1 VNNRTRA
8 RLLGLAVSITGLINI
23 VSALTPSLRDRF
35 HTLRELVTPLSA
47 EIAAGATAVLGVA
60 LLLVGRGISQRKR
73 IAYQVGLATLVLSTG
88 THLVKGLDV
97 EEAAITVAIAAVL
110 FWQRRIFVAG
120 PDPLRWH
127 TLARVIPT
135 VALID
140 FGYGMGGLFLRRHLL
155 VPHLTFTRAVRET
168 GSRLIGMT
176 GPLTFDNR
184 FFGKWFPLSITALGA
199 LSIAY
204 IVSLVLAPVAERAGA
219 FRDERDDV
227 RAMADRSD
235 GDTLDP
241 FALRRD
247 KRYVFSPDGRAV
259 VAYRYLNGVGL
270 ASGDPVGDPAAFQ
283 DAINSFV
290 EHCDR
295 SGWRPAVYGA
305 RVDRIPLYER
315 AGLKSI
321 YIGDEAIIDV
331 PSFSLEGRKMRNVR
345 QSVAHSARAGVTT
358 EVHREGQLDPTLRRA
373 LVGISDRHL
382 AGAPERGFSMGLDG
396 VLTGRDPDTVL
407 IVCRDG
413 SGAPIA
419 FQRYVPCKA
428 GSGLSLD
435 AMRRDT
441 GVPGG
446 VNEKMIVDI
455 VEWGRAHGVLEVSL
469 NFAAFRNM
477 LEKDAEIGKLEALAA
492 WFIRKLPSYI
502 QIDTLR
508 KFNKKFRPRWVPRY
522 AIYRSTI
529 DIAAIGIA
537 ALNAEAMLPFQKR
550 DEIPS
555 DVVPAEAG
563 IGATSGLGSS
573 PEL

>member
-1 VNNRTRA
+1 MKNRPKA
-8 RLLGLAVSITGLINI
+8 RLLGLAVSLAGIVNI
-23 VSALTPSLRDRF
+23 VSALTPSFGVRF
-35 HTLRELVTPLSA
+35 RALRELVTPLSA
-47 EIAAGATAVLGVA
+47 EIAAGATAVLGIG

-73 IAYQVGLATLVLSTG
+73 IAYQVGLVTLLASTAT
-88 THLVKGLDV
+88 HIVKGLDI
-97 EEAAITVAIAAVL
+97 EEAAITAALAVVL
-110 FWQRRIFVAG
+110 WVNRRVFVVG
-120 PDPLRWH
+120 PDPLRWSS
-127 TLARVIPT
+127 LARVIPA
-135 VALID
+135 VFLID
-140 FGYGMGGLFLRRHLL
+140 FGYGMGGLFLRHRLIH
-155 VPHLTFTRAVRET
+155 PHLTFTRAFMET
-168 GSRLIGMT
+168 GSRLIGLT
-176 GPLTFDNR
+176 GPLRFDGH
-184 FFGKWFPLSITALGA
+184 FFAKWFPLSITAIGA

-204 IVSLVLAPVAERAGA
+204 IVSLVLAPVAERVPGR
-219 FRDERDDV
+219 RDERDDV
-227 RAMADRSD
+227 RAMADRKD

-270 ASGDPVGDPAAFQ
+270 ASGDPVGDPEAFQ
-283 DAINSFV
+283 DAINAFID
-290 EHCDR
+290 HCDR
-295 SGWRPAVYGA
+295 NGWRPAVYGA
-305 RVDRIPLYER
+305 RVDRVPLYER

-345 QSVAHSARAGVTT
+345 QSVAHSARAGVVT
-358 EVHREGQLDPTLRRA
+358 EVYREGELDPTLRRA
-373 LVGISDRHL
+373 LIGISDRHL

-407 IVCRDG
+407 IVCRDQD
-413 SGAPIA
+413 GAPIA

-428 GSGLSLD
+428 GGGLSLD

-446 VNEKMIVDI
+446 VNERMIVDI
-455 VEWGRAHGVLEVSL
+455 VEWGRAHGVTEVSL

-477 LEKDAEIGKLEALAA
+477 LEKGAEMGRLETVAA
-492 WFIRKLPSYI
+492 WIIKKLPSYI

-508 KFNKKFRPRWVPRY
+508 RFNKKFRPRWVPRY
-522 AIYRSTI
+522 AIYRSPI
-529 DIAAIGIA
+529 DIAAVGIA

-555 DVVPAEAG
+555 DAEVEQTAS
-563 IGATSGLGSS
+563 ASF
-573 PEL
+573 

>member
-1 VNNRTRA
+1 MKSRTRA
-8 RLLGLAVSITGLINI
+8 RLLGLAVSITGLVNI

-35 HTLRELVTPLSA
+35 HALRELVTPLSA

-73 IAYQVGLATLVLSTG
+73 IAYQVGLATLLLSTG

-97 EEAAITVAIAAVL
+97 EEAALTAGIAGVL
-110 FWQRRIFVAG
+110 FWNRRIFIAG
-120 PDPLRWH
+120 PDRLRWR

-135 VALID
+135 VVVID
-140 FGYGMGGLFLRRHLL
+140 FAYGMGGLFLRHNLL
-155 VPHLTFTRAVRET
+155 HPNLTFTRAFVET
-168 GSRLIGMT
+168 GSRLVGMS
-176 GPLTFDNR
+176 GPLSIDGR
-184 FFGKWFPLSITALGA
+184 FFSKWFPLSITAIGA
-199 LSIAY
+199 FSIAY
-204 IVSLVLAPVAERAGA
+204 IVSLLLAPVAERAGGRRA
-219 FRDERDDV
+219 EREDV
-227 RAMADRSD
+227 RAMIERTD

-270 ASGDPVGDPAAFQ
+270 ASGDPVGDPASFQ
-283 DAINSFV
+283 DAINAFI
-290 EHCDR
+290 ELCDR
-295 SGWRPAVYGA
+295 NGWRPAVYGA
-305 RVDRIPLYER
+305 RVDRIPFYER
-315 AGLKSI
+315 AGLKSL

-358 EVHREGQLDPTLRRA
+358 EVQREGELDPTLRRA

-396 VLTGRDPDTVL
+396 VLTGRDPDTVV
-407 IVCRDG
+407 IICRDRE
-413 SGAPIA
+413 GAPIA

-428 GSGLSLD
+428 GAGLSLD

-446 VNEKMIVDI
+446 VNEQMIVDI
-455 VEWGRAHGVLEVSL
+455 VEWGRAHGVMEVSL

-477 LEKDAEIGKLEALAA
+477 LEKDTDISKVEALAA
-492 WFIRKLPSYI
+492 WIIRKLPSYI

-522 AIYRSTI
+522 AIYRSAI
-529 DIAAIGIA
+529 DIAALGIA

-550 DEIPS
+550 DEIPP
-555 DVVPAEAG
+555 DAPPGETAG
-563 IGATSGLGSS
+563 VTSSRGSS
-573 PEL
+573 PAS

>member
-1 VNNRTRA
+1 VKNRTKA
-8 RLLGLAVSITGLINI
+8 RLLGLAVSLAGLVNI
-23 VSALTPSLRDRF
+23 GSAVTPGLADRF
-35 HTLRELVTPLSA
+35 STLRELVTPLSS
-47 EIAAGATAVLGVA
+47 EIAAGATAVLGIG
-60 LLLVGRGISQRKR
+60 LLLVGRGISQRKL
-73 IAYQVGLATLVLSTG
+73 IAYQVGLVILLVSTATHV
-88 THLVKGLDV
+88 VKGLDI
-97 EEAAITVAIAAVL
+97 EEAALTAGLALVL
-110 FWQRRIFVAG
+110 WLNRRIFVAG

-127 TLARVIPT
+127 TLARVVPT
-135 VALID
+135 VFVID
-140 FGYGMGGLFLRRHLL
+140 FAYGMGGLFLRHGLL
-155 VPHLTFTRAVRET
+155 HPHLTFTRALMET

-176 GPLTFDNR
+176 GPLQFEGR
-184 FFGKWFPLSITALGA
+184 FFAKWFPLSITAIGA

-204 IVSLVLAPVAERAGA
+204 IVSLVLAPVATRLPGR
-219 FRDERDDV
+219 RDEREVV
-227 RAMADRSD
+227 RGLADRSD

-247 KRYVFSPDGRAV
+247 KRYVFSPDGRAA

-270 ASGDPVGDPAAFQ
+270 ASGDPVGDPASFDAAVAAFV
-283 DAINSFV
+283 DLC
-290 EHCDR
+290 ER

-345 QSVAHSARAGVTT
+345 QSVAHSVRAGVTT
-358 EVHREGQLDPTLRRA
+358 EVHREGQLDPTLKRA
-373 LVGISDRHL
+373 LIGISDRHL
-382 AGAPERGFSMGLDG
+382 AGQPERGFSMGLDG
-396 VLTGRDPDTVL
+396 VLTGRDPETVL
-407 IVCRDG
+407 IVCRDHTR
-413 SGAPIA
+413 APIA

-428 GSGLSLD
+428 GGGLSLD

-446 VNEKMIVDI
+446 VNEQMIVDI
-455 VEWGRAHGVLEVSL
+455 VEWARAHEVLEVSL

-477 LEKDAEIGKLEALAA
+477 LEKGADMGKLESVAA
-492 WFIRKLPSYI
+492 WMIRKLPSYI

-529 DIAAIGIA
+529 DIAAVGIA

-550 DEIPS
+550 DE
-555 DVVPAEAG
+555 VPADVEQPAS
-563 IGATSGLGSS
+563 ASL
-573 PEL
+573 

>member
-1 VNNRTRA
+1 MKSRSKA
-8 RLLGLAVSITGLINI
+8 RLLGLAVSLVGIINI
-23 VSALTPSLRDRF
+23 VSAITPSLSDRF
-35 HTLRELVTPLSA
+35 ATLRELVTPLSS

-60 LLLVGRGISQRKR
+60 LLLVGRAISQRKQ
-73 IAYQVGLATLVLSTG
+73 IAYQVALATLVLSTG
-88 THLVKGLDV
+88 THMVKGLDV
-97 EEAAITVAIAAVL
+97 EEAGLTAILAITL
-110 FWQRRIFVAG
+110 FWNRRIFIAG

-127 TLARVIPT
+127 TLARVVP
-135 VALID
+135 VVVGID
-140 FGYGMGGLFLRRHLL
+140 FAYGMGGLFLRRGLL
-155 VPHLTFTRAVRET
+155 HPHLTFTRAIVET

-176 GPLTFDNR
+176 GPLSIDGR
-184 FFGKWFPLSITALGA
+184 FFAKWFPLSITALGA
-199 LSIAY
+199 FSIAY
-204 IVSLVLAPVAERAGA
+204 IVSLVLAPVAERAGGR
-219 FRDERDDV
+219 RDERNNV
-227 RAMADRSD
+227 RAMVDRKD

-283 DAINSFV
+283 GAIDAFV
-290 EHCDR
+290 DLCER

-305 RVDRIPLYER
+305 RVDRLPLYER

-331 PSFSLEGRKMRNVR
+331 LSFSLEGRKMRNVR
-345 QSVAHSARAGVTT
+345 QSVAHSARAGVAT

-373 LVGISDRHL
+373 LIGISDRHK
-382 AGAPERGFSMGLDG
+382 AGAPERGFSMALDG
-396 VLTGRDPDTVL
+396 LLTGRDPDTVL
-407 IVCRDG
+407 ILCRDG
-413 SGAPIA
+413 EGAPIA

-428 GSGLSLD
+428 GGGLSLD

-446 VNEKMIVDI
+446 VNERMIVDI
-455 VEWGRAHGVLEVSL
+455 VEWARAHGVAEVSL

-477 LEKDAEIGKLEALAA
+477 LEKDAEIGKVEALAA
-492 WFIRKLPSYI
+492 WIIKKLPSYI

-522 AIYRSTI
+522 AIYRSAI
-529 DIAAIGIA
+529 DIAALGIA

-550 DEIPS
+550 DE
-555 DVVPAEAG
+555 VPADAVHAE
-563 IGATSGLGSS
+563 TV
-573 PEL
+573 

>member
-1 VNNRTRA
+1 MNNRTKA
-8 RLLGLAVSITGLINI
+8 RLLGLAVSITGLVNI

-73 IAYQVGLATLVLSTG
+73 IAYQVGLATLLLSTG
-88 THLVKGLDV
+88 SHLLKGLDV
-97 EEAAITVAIAAVL
+97 EEAAITLGIAVVL

-127 TLARVIPT
+127 TLARVVPT

-140 FGYGMGGLFLRRHLL
+140 FGYGIGGLFLRRHLL
-155 VPHLTFTRAVRET
+155 TPHFTITRAAVET

-176 GPLTFDNR
+176 GPLSFNSH

-204 IVSLVLAPVAERAGA
+204 IVSLVLAPVAERAGG
-219 FRDERDDV
+219 RHDERNDV
-227 RAMADRSD
+227 RAMIDRTD

-247 KRYVFSPDGRAV
+247 KRYVFSPDGLAV

-270 ASGDPVGDPAAFQ
+270 ASGDPVGDPASFQ
-283 DAINSFV
+283 DAIFAFV

-295 SGWRPAVYGA
+295 NGWRPAVYGA
-305 RVDRIPLYER
+305 RVDRISLYER

-321 YIGDEAIIDV
+321 YIGDEAIIDL

-358 EVHREGQLDPTLRRA
+358 EFHREGQLDPTLRRA
-373 LVGISDRHL
+373 LIGISDRHL

-396 VLTGRDPDTVL
+396 VLTGRDPDTLLV
-407 IVCRDG
+407 VCRDRD
-413 SGAPIA
+413 GAPIA

-428 GSGLSLD
+428 GAGLSLD

-446 VNEKMIVDI
+446 VNEQMIVD
-455 VEWGRAHGVLEVSL
+455 VVQWGRAHGVLEVSL

-477 LEKDAEIGKLEALAA
+477 LEKGADMGKLESLAA
-492 WFIRKLPSYI
+492 WIMRKLPSYI

-550 DEIPS
+550 DEIPA
-555 DVVPAEAG
+555 DKPAGEESV
-563 IGATSGLGSS
+563 TSSRGSS
-573 PEL
+573 PTS

>member
-1 VNNRTRA
+1 VNNRTKA
-8 RLLGLAVSITGLINI
+8 RLLGLAVSITGLVNI

-73 IAYQVGLATLVLSTG
+73 IAYQVGLATLLLSTG
-88 THLVKGLDV
+88 SHLVKGLDV
-97 EEAAITVAIAAVL
+97 EEAAITLTLAVVL
-110 FWQRRIFVAG
+110 WWQRRIFVAG

-127 TLARVIPT
+127 TLARVVPT
-135 VALID
+135 VVLID
-140 FGYGMGGLFLRRHLL
+140 FGYGIGGLFLRRHLV
-155 VPHLTFTRAVRET
+155 VPHLTFTRAFVET

-176 GPLTFDNR
+176 GPLTFESR

-199 LSIAY
+199 FSIAY
-204 IVSLVLAPVAERAGA
+204 VVSLVLAPVAERAGGR
-219 FRDERDDV
+219 RDERDDV
-227 RAMADRSD
+227 RAMIERTD

-270 ASGDPVGDPAAFQ
+270 ASGDPVGDPTAFQ
-283 DAINSFV
+283 DAIDAFV
-290 EHCDR
+290 EHCER
-295 SGWRPAVYGA
+295 NGWRPAVYGA

-345 QSVAHSARAGVTT
+345 QSMAHSARAGVKT
-358 EVHREGQLDPTLRRA
+358 EVHREGELDPTLRRA
-373 LVGISDRHL
+373 LIGISDRHL

-396 VLTGRDPDTVL
+396 VLTGRDPETVL

-428 GSGLSLD
+428 GAGLSLD

-446 VNEKMIVDI
+446 VNEMMIVDI

-477 LEKDAEIGKLEALAA
+477 LEKGAEMGKLESMAA
-492 WFIRKLPSYI
+492 WIIRKLPSYI

-508 KFNKKFRPRWVPRY
+508 RFNKKFHPRWVPRY

-529 DIAAIGIA
+529 DIAALGIA

-550 DEIPS
+550 D
-555 DVVPAEAG
+555 DVPADQSNDA
-563 IGATSGLGSS
+563 IVTSTRGSS
-573 PEL
+573 PAS